1 MESTT
6 TDRINQD
13 YLLVS
18 EIQPNGTLTSKRMAI
33 AHLHSDTEV
42 ELAAMVENPNR
53 TLLDVQDRFFKDVFS
68 QKYHHICLLHE
79 YHSSYINGVHF
90 PKAMSYDE
98 YCSTIDEKRRAL
110 ELGYTEKK
118 EDIDSEEVESEL
130 EKYKTFLK
138 KQFVQTASRYIVA
151 EDYMYT
157 YERAIAL
164 PNLKAIST
172 ERIGWSTFEHSI
184 GDDIVITIQT
194 NFGYGNSA
202 YFRANMRYKGID
214 ILPYADV
221 VRYPI
226 ARMQDLTR
234 ATRSYDAVR
243 KNWHLAMDFIVG
255 TSNLAVSDE
264 EKFLSVWIKNEV
276 DEMMSR
282 LRAIKSNP
290 DAVVNYYKESVEKP
304 TPYLALR
311 NFTKKEVEHYYTNHK
326 EMPVALKCAKFSGAL
341 MFLEN
346 LQAIAKVFGYVDNAL
361 QELKELALS
370 VIPEIDGLLNTVNL
384 DVARLETEH
393 AEAEKALAE
402 VELLLE
408 PVEEELKLIIAK
420 PENQNRES
428 WKIRNDFFKNN
439 PEYRKLRDD
448 RDEKGNKVRKLYS
461 QLFQRS
467 NFRDSI
473 EEQKELILT
482 QTAKI

>member
-1 MESTT
+1 
-6 TDRINQD
+6 
-13 YLLVS
+13 
-18 EIQPNGTLTSKRMAI
+18 
-33 AHLHSDTEV
+33 
-42 ELAAMVENPNR
+42 
-53 TLLDVQDRFFKDVFS
+53 
-68 QKYHHICLLHE
+68 
-79 YHSSYINGVHF
+79 
-90 PKAMSYDE
+90 MS
-98 YCSTIDEKRRAL
+98 
-110 ELGYTEKK
+110 
-118 EDIDSEEVESEL
+118 
-130 EKYKTFLK
+130 
-138 KQFVQTASRYIVA
+138 
-151 EDYMYT
+151 T
-157 YERAIAL
+157 YERAITL

-172 ERIGWSTFEHSI
+172 ERIGWSTFEHAI

-194 NFGYGNSA
+194 NFGYGSSA

-243 KNWHLAMDFIVG
+243 QNWHLAMDFIVD

-276 DEMMSR
+276 DEMMAR

-290 DAVVNYYKESVEKP
+290 DAVVKHYEASAGEP

-311 NFTKKEVEHYYTNHK
+311 NFTKKEVEHYFANHS

-346 LQAIAKVFGYVDNAL
+346 LQAIAKVFVYVEIAIN
-361 QELKELALS
+361 ELKELALS
-370 VIPEIDGLLNTVNL
+370 IMPEIDGVLHVVNL

-393 AEAEKALAE
+393 ADAEKALAE
-402 VELLLE
+402 AELLME
-408 PVEEELKLIIAK
+408 PIEEELKLLIAK

-428 WKIRNDFFKNN
+428 WMVRNDFFRKNH
-439 PEYRKLRDD
+439 EYQKLRDG
-448 RDEKGNKVRKLYS
+448 RDEKGKKVGKLYS
-461 QLFQRS
+461 QLFQRR
-467 NFRDSI
+467 NFRDSL